1 MRMFAKI
8 LQVSCVISSLLA
20 CKGPSREQS
29 QQIRPQ
35 KLPTSYTPMELDS
48 LYEPLYRDSFILQEK
63 HDEFRHPVEQ
73 KFLMEQRLA
82 HNTWILEF
90 TWRIKA
96 DSLITVWYIREAD
109 TLRILDRFRYSEYN
123 EF

>member
-1 MRMFAKI
+1 
-8 LQVSCVISSLLA
+8 
-20 CKGPSREQS
+20 
-29 QQIRPQ
+29 
-35 KLPTSYTPMELDS
+35 MELDS
-48 LYEPLYRDSFILQEK
+48 LYEPLYRDSFTLQEK
-63 HDEFRHPVEQ
+63 HDEFLHPVEQ

>member
-1 MRMFAKI
+1 MSMFTKI
-8 LQVSCVISSLLA
+8 LQVSCLISSFLA
-20 CKGPSREQS
+20 CTGPSREQS
-29 QQIRPQ
+29 QYIPPQ
-35 KLPTSYTPMELDS
+35 KLPISYTPMELDS
-48 LYEPLYRDSFILQEK
+48 LYEPLYRDSFTLQEK

-109 TLRILDRFRYSEYN
+109 TLRILDWFRYSEYN

>member
-1 MRMFAKI
+1 MRMKTKFFLI
-8 LQVSCVISSLLA
+8 SCLLTSLLA
-20 CKGPSREQS
+20 CTSRSREQS
-29 QQIRPQ
+29 QQIPRQVFPI
-35 KLPTSYTPMELDS
+35 SYAPMELDS
-48 LYEPLYRDSFILQEK
+48 LYQLLYRDSFILQEK

-73 KFLMEQRLA
+73 QFPMERRLA
-82 HNTWILEF
+82 HDTWILEF

-109 TLRILDRFRYSEYN
+109 TLRILDKFRYSEYD

>member
-1 MRMFAKI
+1 
-8 LQVSCVISSLLA
+8 
-20 CKGPSREQS
+20 
-29 QQIRPQ
+29 
-35 KLPTSYTPMELDS
+35 MELDS
-48 LYEPLYRDSFILQEK
+48 LYEPLYRDS
-63 HDEFRHPVEQ
+63 
-73 KFLMEQRLA
+73 
-82 HNTWILEF
+82 LEF

>member
-1 MRMFAKI
+1 
-8 LQVSCVISSLLA
+8 
-20 CKGPSREQS
+20 
-29 QQIRPQ
+29 
-35 KLPTSYTPMELDS
+35 MELDS

-73 KFLMEQRLA
+73 QFPMEQRLA
-82 HNTWILEF
+82 HNTRILEF

-109 TLRILDRFRYSEYN
+109 TLRILDRFRYSEYD